1 MTEKDIKKISEQ
13 YKDEKEPLYD
23 KIHERVEEMIV
34 RQAQKRK
41 RLNTFYKVFPVS
53 LAMVLIICLAIVL
66 PIVLQPMGEQPE
78 NGEIRYSY
86 FQDELESEELKYT
99 LKNRENN
106 EKYLYIDSYDKAEE
120 ITTIRY
126 FKKGDDSV
134 TVYWQESFEH
144 VELECSITLSIMKQN
159 ITVDKFDNFLSN
171 PKTEKINGVEITYTL
186 TTLDCK
192 AQFEYSGYKYYL
204 KLDGGIE
211 LEDLENIINNMFG
224 TEQVAA

>member
-1 MTEKDIKKISEQ
+1 MTEKDIQKISEQ

-34 RQAQKRK
+34 QQAQKRK

-86 FQDELESEELKYT
+86 LQDELKAEELKYT

-126 FKKGDDSV
+126 FKKGNDSV

-144 VELECSITLSIMKQN
+144 IELECSITLSIMKQN

-171 PKTEKINGVEITYTL
+171 PKKEKINDVEITYSL

-204 KLDGGIE
+204 EFSDAIE